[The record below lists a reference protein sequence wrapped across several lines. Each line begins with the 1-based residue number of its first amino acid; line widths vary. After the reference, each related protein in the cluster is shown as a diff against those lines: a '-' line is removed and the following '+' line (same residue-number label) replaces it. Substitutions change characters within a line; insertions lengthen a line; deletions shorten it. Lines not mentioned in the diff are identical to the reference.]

1 VRAEHENTENTI
13 RTGEPQMGK
22 TPAPDDR
29 RRGAARPFFLIYLA
43 RELQRRKRQA
53 ILVAAGLAIGIG
65 LVVTVTAASAG
76 VTNAE
81 GAALHS
87 LYGIGTDVT
96 VTKAAPAP
104 NPGSPATTGSS
115 RSRKF
120 GFSPG
125 KTPQHEDLLGY
136 PPGLGVLNASS
147 VASISRLH
155 DVAAA
160 AGVLTLA
167 DMKLT
172 VPALSQLGPQ
182 GQPPAGAVTPTTFSA
197 DGVDLAHLGLGPF
210 ASAKISSGRSFA
222 ASGTNSDVA
231 VVDSGYATANK
242 LIVGSMITIAHIPF
256 KVVGVVRQSQGG
268 GSANVY
274 IPLGR
279 AQALAASPEVSNST
293 GRVDTIYVAAASAA
307 DIPTVQKEI
316 AKLLPSATVTSS
328 GNLATDVSGSL
339 ASAASLAT
347 DLGRWLAIAVLIAAF
362 AIASLLT
369 MAAVARRVREF
380 GTLKALGWR
389 SRRIIAQ
396 IMGESAVIGVV
407 GAVAGIAFGF
417 GGAAL
422 VNAIAPKLTATVAQN
437 PGSAPAQDIRAG
449 ASGFHHSIAPG
460 AQHTVAVHMSAPVTV
475 AAIALAVVLA
485 LSGALIA
492 GSLGGWRASRL
503 RPAEALAR
511 VE

>member
-1 VRAEHENTENTI
+1 M
-13 RTGEPQMGK
+13 GE

-29 RRGAARPFFLIYLA
+29 RRGAAPFFLIYLA
-43 RELQRRKRQA
+43 REMQRRKRQA
-53 ILVAAGLAIGIG
+53 LLVAVGLAVGIG
-65 LVVTVTAASAG
+65 LAVTVTAASAG

-87 LYGIGTDVT
+87 LYGIGNDVT

-104 NPGSPATTGSS
+104 NPGSPARTGSS
-115 RSRKF
+115 GSAKF

-136 PPGLGVLNASS
+136 PPGLGVLDASS

-160 AGVLTLA
+160 AGVLTLT
-167 DMKLT
+167 DTKLT
-172 VPALSQLGPQ
+172 VPSLSQLGPQ
-182 GQPPAGAVTPTTFSA
+182 GQPPPGAVTPTTFSV
-197 DGVDLAHLGLGPF
+197 DGVDLAHLGLGPL
-210 ASAKISSGRSFA
+210 ASAKISSGRSSA
-222 ASGTNSDVA
+222 MSDATSDVA

-242 LIVGSMITIAHIPF
+242 LIVGSTITIAHIPF
-256 KVVGVVRQSQGG
+256 KVVGVVRQPQGA
-268 GSANVY
+268 SAADVY

-279 AQALAASPEVSNST
+279 AQALAASPEVSNSA
-293 GRVDTIYVAAASAA
+293 GKVDTIYVAAASAA
-307 DIPTVQKEI
+307 DIPAVQKEI
-316 AKLLPSATVTSS
+316 ARLIPSATVTSS
-328 GNLATDVSGSL
+328 GNLASDVSGSL

-396 IMGESAVIGVV
+396 IMGESAVIGVI
-407 GAVAGIAFGF
+407 GAVMGIALGF

-422 VNAIAPKLTATVAQN
+422 VDAIAPKLTATVAQN
-437 PGSAPAQDIRAG
+437 PGSAPAQDIGVG

-460 AQHTVAVHMSAPVTV
+460 AEHTVAVHMSAPVTV
-475 AAIALAVVLA
+475 TAIALAVVLA
-485 LSGALIA
+485 IAGALIA
-492 GSLGGWRASRL
+492 GSFGGWRASRL
-503 RPAEALAR
+503 RPAEALAQ